1 MVSTSPRSA
10 RGFALAAT
18 VFALVLI
25 GALIAGIFFA
35 ARQSLRLGENMRS
48 AQRAFDAAEAGLH
61 SVVARWDPSVYDALA
76 PGRSAPFAGRLGG
89 GTGSYDG
96 SVLRLDRRLFL
107 IRSTGRDAAGLAQR
121 SLGGLVRLTPV
132 PLVYGAALTVT
143 GPLVVG
149 GASRVE
155 GADQPPAG
163 RDCPPPTPA
172 VPAVAVR
179 DAGAVTQS
187 GCADG
192 ECLSGDP
199 PVHVASASSD
209 AAASAAAE
217 SAWSALAR
225 HAGKVYDAEDESVIS
240 PQPVGTVAACDTS
253 ARDNWGDP
261 AVPPWAAGCRQ
272 YYPIILARGDLRV
285 SGGFGQGVL
294 LVTGDLEVDGG
305 FVFYGP
311 VFVRGRLSVV
321 NGGGRLL
328 GGVRAS
334 GATLQPSGAGTAE
347 VAFSD
352 CALTNALLA
361 GAPATPLARRG
372 WAQLF

>member
-1 MVSTSPRSA
+1 VVATARRSV

-25 GALIAGIFFA
+25 GALIAGVFFA
-35 ARQSLRLGENMRS
+35 ARQSLRVGENVQS

-61 SVVARWDPSVYDALA
+61 SVVAHWDPTAYDALA
-76 PGRSAPFAGRLGG
+76 RGRTAAFAGRLAG

-96 SVLRLDRRLFL
+96 VVLRLNRWLFL

-121 SLGGLVRLTPV
+121 SVGGLLRLSPA
-132 PLVYGAALTVT
+132 PLTFAAALTVS
-143 GPLVVG
+143 GPLAVS

-163 RDCPPPTPA
+163 WDCPPPGPSSA
-172 VPAVAVR
+172 GVVVR
-179 DAGAVTQS
+179 DADAVTES
-187 GCADG
+187 DCADG
-192 ECLSGDP
+192 ACLRGDP
-199 PVHVASASSD
+199 PVRVVAGSGD
-209 AAASAAAE
+209 AASVD
-217 SAWSALAR
+217 SAWRALAA
-225 HAGKVYDAEDESVIS
+225 HAGKVYGAEDEEVIS
-240 PQPVGTVAACDTS
+240 PRPVGTAAACDSS

-261 AVPPWAAGCRQ
+261 AVPPSAAGCRQ
-272 YYPIILARGDLRV
+272 YYPIILALGDLKVSGGIGQGILLVSGDLR
-285 SGGFGQGVL
+285 
-294 LVTGDLEVDGG
+294 VDGG

-311 VFVRGRLSVV
+311 VVVRGKLSVI

-334 GATLQPSGAGTAE
+334 DASLQPSGAGAAE

-352 CALTNALLA
+352 CALSNALLS
-361 GAPATPLARRG
+361 GAPATPLTRRW

>member
-1 MVSTSPRSA
+1 MTARRSA

-25 GALIAGIFFA
+25 GALIAGVFFA
-35 ARQSLRLGENMRS
+35 ARQSLRLGENVQS

-61 SVVARWDPSVYDALA
+61 SVVAHWDPTAYDALA
-76 PGRSAPFAGRLGG
+76 PGRSAAFSGRLGG
-89 GTGSYDG
+89 GSGSYEG
-96 SVLRLDRRLFL
+96 SVLRLNRRLFL

-121 SLGGLVRLTPV
+121 SVGGLLRLTPA
-132 PLVYGAALTVT
+132 PLAFAAALTVT
-143 GPLVVG
+143 GPLAVG

-155 GADQPPAG
+155 GADQAPAG
-163 RDCPPPTPA
+163 WDCPPPGA
-172 VPAVAVR
+172 SRAGVVVR
-179 DAGAVTQS
+179 NAGAVTGS

-192 ECLSGDP
+192 DCLRGEP
-199 PVHVASASSD
+199 PVRVVPATSD
-209 AAASAAAE
+209 TVEAAAD
-217 SAWSALAR
+217 SAWSALAE
-225 HAGKVYDAEDESVIS
+225 HAGKVYDAEEEPVIS
-240 PQPVGTVAACDTS
+240 PRPVGTAAACDTS

-261 AVPPWAAGCRQ
+261 AVPPSAPGCRQ
-272 YYPIILARGDLRV
+272 YYPIILARGDLEV
-285 SGGFGQGVL
+285 SGGIGQGIL
-294 LVTGDLEVDGG
+294 LVTGDLRVDGG

-311 VFVRGRLSVV
+311 IVVRGKLLVT

-334 GATLQPSGAGTAE
+334 EASLQPSGAGTAE

-352 CALTNALLA
+352 CALSNALLA
-361 GAPATPLARRG
+361 GAPATPLTRHW